1 MALLAVERLI
11 KSYDGTTALDQ
22 LDLFVGN
29 REVVAVLGP
38 SGCGKSTLLR
48 VIAGLERP
56 DAGTVSWD
64 GNDITSLEPHRR
76 GFGLMFQRNALFPHR
91 SVGQNV
97 GFGLR
102 MQGLPEPEITSRVQ
116 QALHWVGLDG
126 FENRRIDGLS
136 GGEEQRVALAR
147 TLAPEPRLIMLDE
160 PLGSLDRMLRER
172 LIAEVA
178 DLLRQRSATALY
190 VTHDHGEAEAVADR
204 IAIMRAGRI
213 VQAGTLPAIRSA
225 PVDEWVGQF
234 VGSSGS

>member
-1 MALLAVERLI
+1 MALLTVERLT
-11 KSYDGTTALDQ
+11 KTYDGTTALDQ
-22 LDLFVGN
+22 LDLFVEN

-48 VIAGLERP
+48 VIAGLEGP
-56 DAGTVSWD
+56 DAGTVNWN
-64 GNDITSLEPHRR
+64 GNDITSVEPHKR

-91 SVGQNV
+91 TVGQNV

-102 MQGLPEPEITSRVQ
+102 MQALPESEITSRVQ
-116 QALHWVGLDG
+116 EALHWVGLDG

-178 DLLRQRSATALY
+178 DLLRQRNATALY
-190 VTHDHGEAEAVADR
+190 VTHDHSEAEAVADR
-204 IAIMRAGRI
+204 IAIMRAGKI
-213 VQAGTLPAIRSA
+213 VQSGTLPEIRSSPA
-225 PVDEWVGQF
+225 DRWVTEF
-234 VGSSGS
+234 VGL